1 METVGLFYGHLEHI
15 SVIWYILWSFG
26 NLVYFHPFLVCQEKS
41 GNPDLPTLLLSN
53 IVHIIIGCVIM
64 KYSDKEKIRR
74 ASR

>member
-1 METVGLFYGHLEHI
+1 
-15 SVIWYILWSFG
+15 
-26 NLVYFHPFLVCQEKS
+26 VCQEKS